1 VLDVRSPNPSNIV
14 YAKIKP
20 RGSDHIK
27 QALANML
34 NGSKH
39 GPLKVA
45 MVFDND
51 VDIWVAQCMAFR
63 YIPDRDTC
71 NATSTDPQIG
81 DVDRPGRR
89 QIDDGGSAR
98 RGLTSF
104 LEQAPRAWNEI
115 LQNYRAARYAM
126 SAAPCSAAPSPIGIR
141 AQAARA
147 PIKDGGRIPGL
158 GDPGARR

>member
-1 VLDVRSPNPSNIV
+1 VTGSFFAVSSYDFPRNYCARKVRQNRGFGGPRLEESGQRPRDDPRLHRQHVQLPTIESGLFNALQQGGITVLDVRSPNPSNIV

-81 DVDRPGRR
+81 DVDR
-89 QIDDGGSAR
+89 
-98 RGLTSF
+98 
-104 LEQAPRAWNEI
+104 RASN
-115 LQNYRAARYAM
+115 R
-126 SAAPCSAAPSPIGIR
+126 
-141 AQAARA
+141 
-147 PIKDGGRIPGL
+147 
-158 GDPGARR
+158 